1 MSTRRRVLTIVLLLA
16 LTLGVCVQYD
26 RADRWSY
33 PSQEELNGG
42 LDRYDGQEVMLF
54 VTVADTDRQ
63 RGRVTD
69 EELSFAVSV
78 ASIEGQTADR
88 IEAGGEIQV
97 YGAVDADENVVTA
110 QRVVIDYQNTGDWL
124 YLAVTSLLGVIL
136 ALAHLVRYWRPD
148 LSTLSLEPRGE
159 DGG

>member
-1 MSTRRRVLTIVLLLA
+1 MSARRRLVVIAFVLV

-33 PSQEELNGG
+33 PSQEELNEG
-42 LDRYDGQEVMLF
+42 LDRYDGQELLLF
-54 VTVADTDRQ
+54 VTVADIDRQ

-69 EELSFAVSV
+69 EELSFSVDV

-97 YGAVDADENVVTA
+97 YGTVDAEENTVTA

-148 LSTLSLEPRGE
+148 IRSLSLELRGG